1 MGLKTRRIRITFT
14 VSSETSEDDLRKLC
28 KDYRAD
34 KYVVND
40 EGDFEISFYLNT
52 VLGYNE
58 VLHFM
63 ELIHIEL
70 EKSIT
75 LSGVIYK
82 GMRWTPNEAYSTGGI
97 E

>member
-1 MGLKTRRIRITFT
+1 MELKTIRITFT

-28 KDYRAD
+28 KDYMGD
-34 KYVVND
+34 EYVVND

-58 VLHFM
+58 VLYFM
-63 ELIHIEL
+63 ELIHMEL

-75 LSGVIYK
+75 LLGIRYK
-82 GMRWTPNEAYSTGGI
+82 GIGGLQI
-97 E
+97 KHILQEE

>member
-1 MGLKTRRIRITFT
+1 MELKTIRITFT

-28 KDYRAD
+28 KDYMGD
-34 KYVVND
+34 EYVVND

-58 VLHFM
+58 VLYFM
-63 ELIHIEL
+63 ELIHMEL

-75 LSGVIYK
+75 LLGIRYK
-82 GMRWTPNEAYSTGGI
+82 GIGGLQMKHI
-97 E
+97 LQEE

>member
-1 MGLKTRRIRITFT
+1 MELKTIRITFT

-28 KDYRAD
+28 KDYMGD
-34 KYVVND
+34 EYVVNG

-58 VLHFM
+58 VLYFM
-63 ELIHIEL
+63 ELIHMEL

-75 LSGVIYK
+75 LLGIRYK
-82 GMRWTPNEAYSTGGI
+82 GIGGLQMKHI
-97 E
+97 LQEE

>member
-1 MGLKTRRIRITFT
+1 MELKTIRITFT

-28 KDYRAD
+28 KDYMGD
-34 KYVVND
+34 EYVVND

-58 VLHFM
+58 VLYFM
-63 ELIHIEL
+63 ELIHMEL

-75 LSGVIYK
+75 LLGIRYK
-82 GMRWTPNEAYSTGGI
+82 GIGGLQMNHI
-97 E
+97 LQEE

>member
-1 MGLKTRRIRITFT
+1 MELKTIRITFT

-28 KDYRAD
+28 KDYMGD
-34 KYVVND
+34 EYVVND

-58 VLHFM
+58 VLYFM
-63 ELIHIEL
+63 ELIHMEL

-75 LSGVIYK
+75 LLGIRYK
-82 GMRWTPNEAYSTGGI
+82 GIGGLQMKHI
-97 E
+97 LKEE